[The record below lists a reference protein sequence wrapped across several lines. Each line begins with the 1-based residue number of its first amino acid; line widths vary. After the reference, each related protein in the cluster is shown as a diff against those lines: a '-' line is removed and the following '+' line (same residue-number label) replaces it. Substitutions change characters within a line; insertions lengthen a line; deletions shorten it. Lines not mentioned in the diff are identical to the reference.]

1 MIHQMGLYEAYFES
15 IKKGKKKVEVRLNDA
30 KRRKIKV
37 GDVIEFINVT
47 NPNDTLTVKV
57 TELRKYDTFEEMY
70 QTIPFK
76 DFDCDGWT
84 MDEMINGTYDIYTPQ
99 QEKQW
104 GTLAIT
110 IKYEYTG

>member
-1 MIHQMGLYEAYFES
+1 
-15 IKKGKKKVEVRLNDA
+15 
-30 KRRKIKV
+30 
-37 GDVIEFINVT
+37 
-47 NPNDTLTVKV
+47 
-57 TELRKYDTFEEMY
+57 MY

-84 MDEMINGTYDIYTPQ
+84 MDEMINGTYDIYTRE
-99 QEKQW
+99 QEKEW